1 MTTRGTKRQP
11 QQWEGL
17 KAVLIVG
24 SLAATLA
31 GTRLLAMQEPV
42 VETAVSTGSVQA
54 VFTQEPVVVVVP
66 APVTS
71 ALPLPPHWGTENR
84 GVQVELAPVPR
95 AVTPQINPVQ
105 QAPQVQQAQPV
116 ARSRSSK

>member
-31 GTRLLAMQEPV
+31 GTRLLAMQEPLA
-42 VETAVSTGSVQA
+42 ETAVPV
-54 VFTQEPVVVVVP
+54 QEPVVVVVP
-66 APVTS
+66 APATS
-71 ALPLPPHWGTENR
+71 SLPLPPNLSNGNR
-84 GVQVELAPVPR
+84 GVNVELAPVPK
-95 AVTPQINPVQ
+95 AVSPQINPVQ
-105 QAPQVQQAQPV
+105 KAQQSQQSQPV
-116 ARSRSSK
+116 ARSRSSR

>member
-1 MTTRGTKRQP
+1 MTTRGTKHQP

-42 VETAVSTGSVQA
+42 VETAVSV
-54 VFTQEPVVVVVP
+54 QEPVVVVVP
-66 APVTS
+66 APATS
-71 ALPLPPHWGTENR
+71 SLPLPPNLSNGNR
-84 GVQVELAPVPR
+84 GVQVELAPVPK
-95 AVTPQINPVQ
+95 AVSPQINPIQ
-105 QAPQVQQAQPV
+105 QAPQVQKTQPV

>member
-1 MTTRGTKRQP
+1 MTTRGTKHQP

-31 GTRLLAMQEPV
+31 GTRLLALQEPV
-42 VETAVSTGSVQA
+42 METAVPVQ
-54 VFTQEPVVVVVP
+54 ESVVVVVP
-66 APVTS
+66 APETS
-71 ALPLPPHWGTENR
+71 ALPLPPNLGNGNR
-84 GVQVELAPVPR
+84 GVRVELAPVPK
-95 AVTPQINPVQ
+95 AVVPQINPVQ
-105 QAPQVQQAQPV
+105 HAQKAQQTQQAQPV

>member
-1 MTTRGTKRQP
+1 MVTTRSTKRQP

-31 GTRLLAMQEPV
+31 GTRLLAL
-42 VETAVSTGSVQA
+42 
-54 VFTQEPVVVVVP
+54 QEPVVVVVP
-66 APVTS
+66 APETS
-71 ALPLPPHWGTENR
+71 ALPLPPNRGNENR
-84 GVQVELAPVPR
+84 GVRVELAPVPR

-105 QAPQVQQAQPV
+105 QVQQVQQVNPV